1 MTKKI
6 RRKPIP
12 VKTGHTLVKADIVDN
27 VREATGLTVDEAKRG
42 VEGLISLL
50 KRGLVEDGAVLIS
63 SFGKFEARLKKP
75 RPGRNPKTGEK
86 MTLSE
91 RVVATF
97 KLSPAPSSTT
107 RCRKQTPKD
116 CQILIVP
123 RSMEYSMLFFYP
135 QEKHMQKGDPRYGD
149 PLYHEEGKHTG
160 YVFRTGSGESMPRR
174 CRQR

>member
-50 KRGLVEDGAVLIS
+50 KRGLVEDGAVLSS

-75 RPGRNPKTGEK
+75 RPGRNPKTGD
-86 MTLSE
+86 L
-91 RVVATF
+91 VAVETHGVAIF
-97 KLSPAPSSTT
+97 RPGKELKDAVWNLRDASSM
-107 RCRKQTPKD
+107 D
-116 CQILIVP
+116 VD
-123 RSMEYSMLFFYP
+123 E
-135 QEKHMQKGDPRYGD
+135 
-149 PLYHEEGKHTG
+149 
-160 YVFRTGSGESMPRR
+160 
-174 CRQR
+174 

>member
-50 KRGLVEDGAVLIS
+50 KRGLVEDRAVLIS

-97 KLSPAPSSTT
+97 KLS
-107 RCRKQTPKD
+107 RK
-116 CQILIVP
+116 L
-123 RSMEYSMLFFYP
+123 RSQLND
-135 QEKHMQKGDPRYGD
+135 Q
-149 PLYHEEGKHTG
+149 
-160 YVFRTGSGESMPRR
+160 MPEADA
-174 CRQR
+174 

>member
-75 RPGRNPKTGEK
+75 RPGRNP
-86 MTLSE
+86 
-91 RVVATF
+91 
-97 KLSPAPSSTT
+97 SSTT

-123 RSMEYSMLFFYP
+123 RSMEYSMLFFFDSL
-135 QEKHMQKGDPRYGD
+135 KDICIKGIPDMEIPFVMRKENSPATQFLPD
-149 PLYHEEGKHTG
+149 
-160 YVFRTGSGESMPRR
+160 
-174 CRQR
+174 